1 MWTSQR
7 ACLPGKFGATETAGL
22 GLRSTEQVSPLS
34 TREERGWRTLCTCP
48 QRLTAAAVCGDSA
61 ERRSWS
67 PLPCPPP
74 GSAAAG
80 SRPAHE
86 PLLPARP
93 RNRALPSAPVP
104 VPPALLGDHRSYGC
118 LGGAATG
125 AQGRAGGSAGEM
137 LMPRTGCFRGRSRAP
152 FCFVVPPT
160 RTNVGVRGGQSHFSQ
175 THLCFLRMFPEKAAG
190 RRPDPQWVVDRTA
203 QARLLLR

>member
-67 PLPCPPP
+67 PLPCPPT

-93 RNRALPSAPVP
+93 RNRAPRALPSALAP

-152 FCFVVPPT
+152 FRFVSWCPP
-160 RTNVGVRGGQSHFSQ
+160 
-175 THLCFLRMFPEKAAG
+175 PE
-190 RRPDPQWVVDRTA
+190 
-203 QARLLLR
+203 LM